1 VSNKVGLV
9 VLLLATCKTDG
20 ASVAVDST
28 KDSYVK
34 PAAAETDTKE
44 AAAKDQQEQLD
55 PRIGLYTQKVEAY
68 GSVGPIGGNSAFY
81 LTSLLPGYGNCRF
94 APCPCVH
101 VINVGGLG
109 GRLIVS

>member
-1 VSNKVGLV
+1 MDFSAVD
-9 VLLLATCKTDG
+9 TDRKDG
-20 ASVAVDST
+20 VAV
-28 KDSYVK
+28 
-34 PAAAETDTKE
+34 ETDTKE

-55 PRIGLYTQKVEAY
+55 PRIGLYMQKVAAT

-81 LTSLLPGYGNCRF
+81 LTSLLPGYSNCRF
-94 APCPCVH
+94 VPCPCVH

>member
-1 VSNKVGLV
+1 V

-44 AAAKDQQEQLD
+44 AAAKDQEQLD
-55 PRIGLYTQKVEAY
+55 PRIGLYMQKVEAY

>member
-1 VSNKVGLV
+1 MGLV

-34 PAAAETDTKE
+34 PAAVETDTKE
-44 AAAKDQQEQLD
+44 ASAKDQEQLD
-55 PRIGLYTQKVEAY
+55 PRIGLYMQKVEAY

-81 LTSLLPGYGNCRF
+81 LTSLLPGYGN
-94 APCPCVH
+94 
-101 VINVGGLG
+101 
-109 GRLIVS
+109 